1 MHTKRQK
8 FRALLL
14 CAVVFAA
21 VFFSVLLIAG
31 KAGQDCKGAG
41 CHVCAVLHEAE
52 QALDQLGTGAPGA
65 AVFPSAVMILAAVTA
80 CASLFVPCTS
90 LVSRKVRL
98 NN

>member
-31 KAGQDCKGAG
+31 KAGHDCKGAG

-52 QALDQLGTGAPGA
+52 QALDQLGTGAPGGGI
-65 AVFPSAVMILAAVTA
+65 S
-80 CASLFVPCTS
+80 
-90 LVSRKVRL
+90 VSRHDFGGGDCLRQSFRALHVFSQPEGQAE
-98 NN
+98 